1 MGPLN
6 GFRIIELKG
15 IGPGPYAGM
24 LLADMG
30 ADVIVVERSAR
41 PNGLAMP
48 SAQDVHSR
56 GKRSIALDLKQPEGV
71 DTLLR
76 LIDTADGLIEGF
88 RPGVT
93 ERLGIGPDDC
103 LARRRQLVYG
113 RITGWGQTGPLSQAP
128 GHDINYIALTGSLAA
143 IGSEDKPAVPLNLI
157 GDYAGGSL
165 FLVSGM
171 LAAMLAAQKT
181 GKGQVVDAA
190 ITDGSAHL
198 MSGFYGWQDVGFW
211 RARRARNLLDGA
223 AHHYNVYETAD
234 QQFVAVGPLEPQFY
248 TAFIELLGL
257 DAEAFGPGQSIT
269 KWPELVTA
277 VADVFA
283 QETLATWQQRLE
295 GTDACVSPVL
305 DINAA
310 TRHPHNVERRTYIEV
325 GGVVQPAPAPRFSET
340 PSDAPAAP
348 HAEGIDGDAVLADA
362 GFGHEE
368 IAALRE
374 RGVLG

>member
-165 FLVSGM
+165 FLVSG
-171 LAAMLAAQKT
+171 
-181 GKGQVVDAA
+181 
-190 ITDGSAHL
+190 
-198 MSGFYGWQDVGFW
+198 
-211 RARRARNLLDGA
+211 
-223 AHHYNVYETAD
+223 
-234 QQFVAVGPLEPQFY
+234 
-248 TAFIELLGL
+248 
-257 DAEAFGPGQSIT
+257 
-269 KWPELVTA
+269 
-277 VADVFA
+277 
-283 QETLATWQQRLE
+283 
-295 GTDACVSPVL
+295 
-305 DINAA
+305 
-310 TRHPHNVERRTYIEV
+310 
-325 GGVVQPAPAPRFSET
+325 
-340 PSDAPAAP
+340 
-348 HAEGIDGDAVLADA
+348 
-362 GFGHEE
+362 
-368 IAALRE
+368 
-374 RGVLG
+374 